1 MSNIIGLKG
10 LALIKEFEGCK
21 LTAYKCSAGVWTIGF
36 GNTFYEDGSAV
47 KKGDTIDQES
57 ANILFL
63 KIVEVFV
70 KGVNKLITS
79 EVTQNQFDA
88 MVSLSF
94 NIGLGNFKRS
104 SVLRKVNNKP
114 EDVHSI
120 GESFLLWNKAGGNI
134 LNGLVRRRIAEVKLF
149 LTID

>member
-1 MSNIIGLKG
+1 MNIIGFKG